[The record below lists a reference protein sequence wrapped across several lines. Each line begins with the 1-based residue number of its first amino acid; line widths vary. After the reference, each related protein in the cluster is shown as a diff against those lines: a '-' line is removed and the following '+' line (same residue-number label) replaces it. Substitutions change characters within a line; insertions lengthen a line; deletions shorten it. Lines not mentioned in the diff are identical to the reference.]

1 MPPSIPQRIESPPAV
16 HAKKM
21 DIGEVHAPS
30 RTVGCSV
37 KYPCSPKKKYMWQT
51 CRQRSACIVQ
61 LYNRVQLLNR
71 VPDLGFQVYMILTAA
86 ILVAFVVFIELST
99 DIV

>member
-1 MPPSIPQRIESPPAV
+1 
-16 HAKKM
+16 
-21 DIGEVHAPS
+21 
-30 RTVGCSV
+30 
-37 KYPCSPKKKYMWQT
+37 MWQT